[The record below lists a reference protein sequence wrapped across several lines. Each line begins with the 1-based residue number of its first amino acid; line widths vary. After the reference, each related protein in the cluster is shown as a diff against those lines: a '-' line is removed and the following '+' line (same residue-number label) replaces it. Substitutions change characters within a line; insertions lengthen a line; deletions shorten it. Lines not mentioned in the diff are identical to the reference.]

1 MDLSSWSYASG
12 GFFHVASRA
21 RTYSYMFS
29 EYVLFLLDT
38 SLKHL
43 GVGVIDGKG
52 KVCHFVGVMMFF
64 SAFLMC
70 VSKK

>member
-1 MDLSSWSYASG
+1 MSLL
-12 GFFHVASRA
+12 A
-21 RTYSYMFS
+21 RVHIYICMFP

>member
-1 MDLSSWSYASG
+1 MSLL
-12 GFFHVASRA
+12 A
-21 RTYSYMFS
+21 RVHIHICMFP
-29 EYVLFLLDT
+29 EYVLFLLDI

-64 SAFLMC
+64 FCLFDVC
-70 VSKK
+70 FKKIN